1 MLLFVLFNISAFPAR
16 RSILGNIMRPH
27 LLLLACGPCTSPLKQ
42 SGNLKASCESGVYC
56 WNKAS
61 KHEWVFFFFPWI
73 GDMKLHRCLTT
84 GIGPSRPDP
93 LMWCATTTSCIPER
107 TNMLTQKG
115 IINPDYSS
123 TRLLNIHTVFHLF
136 PFTQPP
142 AHQANM
148 VAIMLTLSRKHVSW
162 RHASVFFSKVQ
173 RDKPLIWGLNNTAK

>member
-1 MLLFVLFNISAFPAR
+1 MLAR
-16 RSILGNIMRPH
+16 GL
-27 LLLLACGPCTSPLKQ
+27 CTSMLKQ
-42 SGNLKASCESGVYC
+42 SGNLKASCELGVYC
-56 WNKAS
+56 RNKAS
-61 KHEWVFFFFPWI
+61 KHEWGFALFFFFWI

-93 LMWCATTTSCIPER
+93 LMWRPATTSCIPEC

-142 AHQANM
+142 AHRANM
-148 VAIMLTLSRKHVSW
+148 VAITLTLSRK
-162 RHASVFFSKVQ
+162 RASVFFRKLQ
-173 RDKPLIWGLNNTAK
+173 KDKPLIWGLNNTAK

>member
-1 MLLFVLFNISAFPAR
+1 MFLLVQFNISAFPAR
-16 RSILGNIMRPH
+16 RSILGNIRRPH
-27 LLLLACGPCTSPLKQ
+27 LFMSRGLCMAMLKK
-42 SGNLKASCESGVYC
+42 SGNLKVSCEFGVC
-56 WNKAS
+56 CRNKAS
-61 KHEWVFFFFPWI
+61 KHEWGFALFFFWI
-73 GDMKLHRCLTT
+73 GDMKRHRCLTT

-93 LMWCATTTSCIPER
+93 LMWCPATTSCIPER

-115 IINPDYSS
+115 IINPDYFS

-148 VAIMLTLSRKHVSW
+148 VAIMLTLSRKP
-162 RHASVFFSKVQ
+162 ASVFFSKLQ